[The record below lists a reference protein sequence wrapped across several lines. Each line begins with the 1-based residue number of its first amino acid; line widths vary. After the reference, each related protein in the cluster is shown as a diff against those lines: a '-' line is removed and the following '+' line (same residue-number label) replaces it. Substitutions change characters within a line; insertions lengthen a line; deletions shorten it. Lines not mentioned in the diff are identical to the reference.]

1 MSVSG
6 LPELLIENGGD
17 GMTPEEA
24 LSVLI
29 RSDRMWEGI
38 TRKERMALNL
48 AIVALEKLEEY
59 ERGNAE

>member
-1 MSVSG
+1 
-6 LPELLIENGGD
+6 
-17 GMTPEEA
+17 MTIEEA
-24 LSVLI
+24 LSILI

-59 ERGNAE
+59 EGDDAWWKK